1 MILIRYQQPSSEPIL
16 ILHIYTPEQNVDRVV
31 PQNTNKN
38 SDEKRY
44 FLSNRSDRS
53 VISNPPVYH
62 KKTQQ
67 CPSITYKSREHCSA
81 SFKTE
86 LGTLS
91 KRDTEC
97 RQANSFDPRCGGGL
111 CCFDG
116 CIYKCY
122 DGGLTTTSFYQSSTA
137 DSLNDNTVSVLLL
150 SILFSSNHN
159 IQKISRGLCFWSS
172 DPLIDTDY

>member
-16 ILHIYTPEQNVDRVV
+16 ILHIYTPEQNVARVV

-53 VISNPPVYH
+53 VISTPPVYH

-67 CPSITYKSREHCSA
+67 CPSIAYKSREHCSDDA
-81 SFKTE
+81 SLK
-86 LGTLS
+86 
-91 KRDTEC
+91 TEC
-97 RQANSFDPRCGGGL
+97 RQANSFDPRCSGGL

-116 CIYKCY
+116 CTYKCY
-122 DGGLTTTSFYQSSTA
+122 DGTSFYISSTA

-150 SILFSSNHN
+150 LVIFFTSNHN
-159 IQKISRGLCFWSS
+159 IHKRSRGLCFWSS

>member
-16 ILHIYTPEQNVDRVV
+16 ILHIYTPEQNVARVV

-67 CPSITYKSREHCSA
+67 CPSIAYKSREHCSA

-86 LGTLS
+86 LGTLF

-137 DSLNDNTVSVLLL
+137 DSLNDNTVS
-150 SILFSSNHN
+150 ILFYVKSQHSQN
-159 IQKISRGLCFWSS
+159 FAW
-172 DPLIDTDY
+172 PLFLGFRPFN